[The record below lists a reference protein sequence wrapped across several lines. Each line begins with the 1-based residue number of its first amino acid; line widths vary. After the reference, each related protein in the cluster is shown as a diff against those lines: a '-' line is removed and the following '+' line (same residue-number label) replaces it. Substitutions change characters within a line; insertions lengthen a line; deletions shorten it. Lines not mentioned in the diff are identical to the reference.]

1 MMKKVSA
8 VKVGTIGLFL
18 IAIMT
23 FYSCGSSSPNAGG
36 TVSSVS
42 SKIVAC
48 PGSASAAVSITTS
61 PAFAPASTSIAVNG
75 IVKWTN
81 NDATTH
87 TVTSGAPGA
96 QDGKF
101 DSGNLVPGATVC
113 VQFLTAGS
121 FPYFCNIH
129 TFMTGIVTV
138 Q

>member
-1 MMKKVSA
+1 MRSGA
-8 VKVGTIGLFL
+8 VMLLTVALL
-18 IAIMT
+18 AL
-23 FYSCGSSSPNAGG
+23 YSCGSSSSNTGG
-36 TVSSVS
+36 AVSSVS
-42 SKIVAC
+42 SQIVAC
-48 PGSASAAVSITTS
+48 PGSPAAAVSITTS
-61 PAFAPASTSIAVNG
+61 PAFAPASTSVAVNG

-81 NDATTH
+81 NDAITH

-101 DSGNLVPGATVC
+101 DSGNLAPGATVC

-129 TFMTGIVTV
+129 TFMTGLVTV